1 MCIRDS
7 FFSQE
12 ENLKIIK
19 ELINFGIN
27 WPDLTV
33 DKNRDLPLS
42 DQIWVL
48 TGGMEVMG
56 RAEAKEKLQLLGA
69 RVSGSVSSKT
79 NFVVAGTGAGS
90 KLKKARELA
99 VEIIDENSLL
109 SLLEEYDLF

>member
-1 MCIRDS
+1 
-7 FFSQE
+7 
-12 ENLKIIK
+12 
-19 ELINFGIN
+19 
-27 WPDLTV
+27 
-33 DKNRDLPLS
+33 
-42 DQIWVL
+42 
-48 TGGMEVMG
+48 MEVMG